1 MLVKKLS
8 LLALPLVTTLSLQAA
23 DPFFQDPFGDDI
35 FKEMMKMQKNMD
47 KMFDRMNHRMQQR
60 SSGIVSPLGS
70 YNMTVPSQF
79 IDKGDHYKLITNI
92 PGSKES
98 HIDINTAN
106 GMMSITAK
114 IIRENEKKTTGMIS
128 RSSSVQ
134 MYQQAVSMPH
144 DADETTI
151 KTAYENGKLVISIN
165 KKKGSTKTN
174 TVLING
180 QEQQVETQ
188 KPKTIQTT
196 VPTIRPELK
205 KEFNKT
211 PKKVEDKVNKIKN
224 KEDNNTIKRENVN
237 SDKHSTI

>member
-1 MLVKKLS
+1 
-8 LLALPLVTTLSLQAA
+8 
-23 DPFFQDPFGDDI
+23 
-35 FKEMMKMQKNMD
+35 
-47 KMFDRMNHRMQQR
+47 
-60 SSGIVSPLGS
+60 
-70 YNMTVPSQF
+70 MTVPSQF

-188 KPKTIQTT
+188 KPKTI
-196 VPTIRPELK
+196 RPELK

-211 PKKVEDKVNKIKN
+211 PKKVEAKVNKIKN
-224 KEDNNTIKRENVN
+224 KEDNNTIKRENVI